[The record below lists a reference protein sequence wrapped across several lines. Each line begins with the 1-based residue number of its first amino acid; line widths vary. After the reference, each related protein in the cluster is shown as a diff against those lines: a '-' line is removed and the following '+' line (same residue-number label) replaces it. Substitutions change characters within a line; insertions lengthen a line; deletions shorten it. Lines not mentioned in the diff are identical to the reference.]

1 MAREALWLPGGV
13 RMEVHLDGAA
23 TGGAFCLLVDEPPP
37 GWWLPPHRHR
47 AESETIHVV
56 AGEFDVVVD
65 GERMR
70 LGPGD
75 TAHVPVG
82 VLHEGGNVGSE
93 PGRRL
98 LVFSPSGPEGFFREI
113 GTGDPDAVAD
123 RAAMAAAGARYG
135 FDFQR

>member
-47 AESETIHVV
+47 AEAETIHVV
-56 AGEFDVVVD
+56 EGEFEVVVA

-70 LGPGD
+70 LAPGD
-75 TAHVPVG
+75 TAYVPVG
-82 VLHEGGNVGSE
+82 VVHEGGNVGE
-93 PGRRL
+93 TTGRRL
-98 LVFSPSGPEGFFREI
+98 LIFSPSGPEGFFREI
-113 GTGDPDAVAD
+113 GSGGLEGVAD
-123 RAAMAAAGARYG
+123 RATMAAAGARYG
-135 FDFQR
+135 FDFER